1 MGLLNSRWESRSAM
15 NDPNEVYEA
24 VLSQLKSSRS
34 RKSLA
39 AIHEV
44 CKEHHSS
51 GAVDFRIATIAK
63 LGVNR
68 GVPSAQTIRNKTG
81 EPYRVVIDAWQALG
95 DQKKKEIKGRITPSG
110 KYDWVDELGNPTHH
124 YLVLDLI
131 AQVRHLRAE
140 NKGFASIKKLEI
152 DLRSGSEAA
161 VEAKLPNFLTH
172 ELDALKEAISDEF
185 LSRQGWVRGARGSIT
200 DQNGKV
206 IFRNGFVDVIEK
218 VLSLNG

>member
-1 MGLLNSRWESRSAM
+1 M

-218 VLSLNG
+218 VLSLNGYRTREGSPEPG

>member
-1 MGLLNSRWESRSAM
+1 MS
-15 NDPNEVYEA
+15 DPSEVYDA

-39 AIHEV
+39 AIQEV
-44 CKEHHSS
+44 CREHHSS
-51 GAVDFRIATIAK
+51 GAVDFRIATIAN
-63 LGVNR
+63 LGANR

-81 EPYRVVIDAWQALG
+81 EPYRAVIDAWQALG
-95 DQKKKEIKGRITPSG
+95 DKKKKEIKGRITPSG
-110 KYDWVDELGNPTHH
+110 KYDWVDGLGNPTHR

-152 DLRSGSEAA
+152 DYRSGSDAA
-161 VEAKLPNFLTH
+161 TESQLPNFLSH

-185 LSRQGWVRGARGSIT
+185 LTRQGWVQGERGSIK

-206 IFRNGFVDVIEK
+206 VFRNGFVDVIEK
-218 VLSLNG
+218 VLSLKHV

>member
-1 MGLLNSRWESRSAM
+1 MSE
-15 NDPNEVYEA
+15 PNEVYEA

-34 RKSLA
+34 RKSLDA
-39 AIHEV
+39 LHAV
-44 CKEHHSS
+44 CKEHYDS

-63 LGVNR
+63 LGANR

-81 EPYRVVIDAWQALG
+81 EAYRALIDAWQALG
-95 DQKKKEIKGRITPSG
+95 AQKKKEIKGRSTPTG
-110 KYDWVDELGNPTHH
+110 KYDWVDDIGNSTHR
-124 YLVLDLI
+124 YLILDLI
-131 AQVRHLRAE
+131 AQVRHLKAE

-152 DLRSGSEAA
+152 DYRSASEAPT
-161 VEAKLPNFLTH
+161 ESQLPNFLSH

-185 LSRQGWVRGARGSIT
+185 LTRKGWVRAERGSIK

-218 VLSLNG
+218 VLSLNQ

>member
-1 MGLLNSRWESRSAM
+1 MS
-15 NDPNEVYEA
+15 DPNEVYEA
-24 VLSQLKSSRS
+24 VLSQLNSSRS

-44 CKEHHSS
+44 CREHRSS

-63 LGVNR
+63 LGANR

-81 EPYRVVIDAWQALG
+81 EPYRAVIDAWQALG

-110 KYDWVDELGNPTHH
+110 KYDWVDELGNPTHR

-140 NKGFASIKKLEI
+140 NKGFASIKKLDI
-152 DLRSGSEAA
+152 DCRSDSEAA
-161 VEAKLPNFLTH
+161 AESQIPNLRSH
-172 ELDALKEAISDEF
+172 ELDALKEAISTEF
-185 LSRQGWVRGARGSIT
+185 LNRHGWVRGERGSIK
-200 DQNGKV
+200 DQNDKV

-218 VLSLNG
+218 VLSLNHG

>member
-1 MGLLNSRWESRSAM
+1 M
-15 NDPNEVYEA
+15 NDPNEIYEA

-51 GAVDFRIATIAK
+51 GAADFRIATIAK
-63 LGVNR
+63 LGANR

-81 EPYRVVIDAWQALG
+81 QPYRTVIDAWQELG
-95 DQKKKEIKGRITPSG
+95 DQRKKEIKARISPSG
-110 KYDWVDELGNPTHH
+110 KYDWVDDLGNPTHR

-140 NKGFASIKKLEI
+140 NKGFASIKNLEI
-152 DLRSGSEAA
+152 DCRSGSEAA
-161 VEAKLPNFLTH
+161 VESQLPNFLSH

-185 LSRQGWVRGARGSIT
+185 LMRQGWVRGERGSIK

-206 IFRNGFVDVIEK
+206 ILRNGLVDVIEK
-218 VLSLNG
+218 VLSLKHV

>member
-1 MGLLNSRWESRSAM
+1 M

>member
-1 MGLLNSRWESRSAM
+1 M

-51 GAVDFRIATIAK
+51 GAVDFKIATIAK

-81 EPYRVVIDAWQALG
+81 EPYRAVIDAWQALG

-110 KYDWVDELGNPTHH
+110 KYDWVDELGSPTHR

-140 NKGFASIKKLEI
+140 NKGFASIKKLDI
-152 DLRSGSEAA
+152 DLRSVSEAA